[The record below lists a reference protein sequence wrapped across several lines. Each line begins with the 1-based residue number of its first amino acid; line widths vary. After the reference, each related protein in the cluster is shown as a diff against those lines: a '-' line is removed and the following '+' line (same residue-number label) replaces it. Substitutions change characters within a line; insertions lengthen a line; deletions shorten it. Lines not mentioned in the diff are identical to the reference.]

1 MCVYCLATMPLLRHF
16 ESIKDGTSNVCK
28 GATGASVKEAT
39 EVAEELKRIANQS
52 SKNLVGKNQEF
63 SM

>member
-1 MCVYCLATMPLLRHF
+1 MPLLRHF

-39 EVAEELKRIANQS
+39 EVAEELKRIANQI